1 MEKALALI
9 LGCEC
14 ASDSGC
20 PACIQHPDCNEYNA
34 VLSKQSAVLV
44 LQATL
49 RAESEHRANAA
60 LQVSLPRCDIWSSIW
75 ACAKPTS
82 TSWSEPVSASAGL
95 AGMQGFT
102 GPCSSPAATGPL

>member
-1 MEKALALI
+1 MQACPIFATLMEKALALI

-34 VLSKQSAVLV
+34 VLSKQSAILV

-49 RAESEHRANAA
+49 RAETEHRANVA
-60 LQVSLPRCDIWSSIW
+60 LQVSLHMPH
-75 ACAKPTS
+75 
-82 TSWSEPVSASAGL
+82 
-95 AGMQGFT
+95 
-102 GPCSSPAATGPL
+102 

>member
-60 LQVSLPRCDIWSSIW
+60 LQVSLPRCNIWSSIW
-75 ACAKPTS
+75 AGQCLCQTDQYII
-82 TSWSEPVSASAGL
+82 ESACVCFCRIGQHARL
-95 AGMQGFT
+95 YRALLIA
-102 GPCSSPAATGPL
+102 C

>member
-1 MEKALALI
+1 MEKALDLI
-9 LGCEC
+9 LGCSC

-49 RAESEHRANAA
+49 RAENEHRANVA
-60 LQVSLPRCDIWSSIW
+60 LQVCSISLRGFQLRCAL
-75 ACAKPTS
+75 ACCACWP
-82 TSWSEPVSASAGL
+82 
-95 AGMQGFT
+95 
-102 GPCSSPAATGPL
+102 PAASCGLMSRFLEWPRLRSPG